1 MFRIYRDVRFSRD
14 KSPYKTYAA
23 AQFRHKKGKDVHA
36 PGYYLHLSP
45 DGVFLGSGIWHPD
58 SAAALRIRESIVE
71 RAAAW
76 KRILR
81 GKAFRDGSLQLGGN
95 SLKRPPRG
103 FDADHPLIEDLK
115 RKEFITVTELD
126 ANEACRPDF
135 LARYEKICRSS
146 APFLRFLA
154 EALGLEF

>member
-1 MFRIYRDVRFSRD
+1 MSPIRKAGKSDDRSGVIGRIDV
-14 KSPYKTYAA
+14 
-23 AQFRHKKGKDVHA
+23 
-36 PGYYLHLSP
+36 
-45 DGVFLGSGIWHPD
+45 GV
-58 SAAALRIRESIVE
+58 LRIRESIVE

-81 GKAFRDGSLQLGGN
+81 GVAFRDGTLKLGGD

-103 FDADHPLIEDLK
+103 FDPDHPLIEDLK
-115 RKEFITVTELD
+115 RKDFITVTELD
-126 ANEACRPDF
+126 ANEACLPGF

-154 EALGLEF
+154 EALDLEF